1 MTKKKP
7 FTKPIRSG
15 MVVSINT
22 VSVRGHKTKI
32 KINKKGEIV
41 GATITHA
48 PATDGRQNIPLM
60 ENPQENHNEQA
71 YVVKK
76 TTRAKARDAGK
87 IHKDVKVVNPVDK
100 SIMRHITKKKK

>member
-7 FTKPIRSG
+7 FERPIKSG

-22 VSVRGHKTKI
+22 TSVRGHKTKI

-41 GATITHA
+41 GATITHSPITA
-48 PATDGRQNIPLM
+48 GKKNIPLR
-60 ENPQENHNEQA
+60 ENPQRNHKEQA
-71 YVVKK
+71 YVVKR
-76 TTRAKARDAGK
+76 TTRAKVKNAGK
-87 IHKDVKVVNPVDK
+87 IHKDVKVVNSIDK